1 ELALQEHRASAKS
14 LGRTLLDLGAIG
26 EADLVRALAEQ
37 LDLEFVDL
45 SERRLDPA
53 ATALLSRT
61 LAERYRAIPIEE
73 QDGTLLVAM
82 SDPTNVFALDDLR
95 TITDRDIRP
104 V

>member
-1 ELALQEHRASAKS
+1 EQHRTSARS
-14 LGRTLLDLGAIG
+14 LGRVLVDLGMIG

-45 SERRLDPA
+45 TVRRPDPS

-61 LAERYRAIPIEE
+61 LAERYRAIPVEE

-95 TITDRDIRP
+95 TITEREVRP
-104 V
+104 VA